1 MERFIHFENIAIT
14 GSSLRKSKTR
24 KKGLFS
30 VSYWQKKRR
39 KRSPQPRT
47 ASGGIQSPRPR
58 NGTEFF

>member
-1 MERFIHFENIAIT
+1 MERFIHFENIRHY
-14 GSSLRKSKTR
+14 RKLLAEEQDEEKR
-24 KKGLFS
+24 LFS